1 MKDYKLLGSPESRI
15 EGYLKVTGKAKYSAE
30 FPIPN
35 ALYGFPVRSTIS
47 KGSIATI
54 DTEKA
59 EASEGVVK
67 IITYKNALDLGED
80 KKNDSGKISEG
91 TRKVLQDNVIKS
103 YGQYIGIVVAETF
116 EQARAASRMIEVTY
130 NEEKPV
136 ISFEENRNKAYKPD
150 PGRPSGIDTSRG
162 SLEQGINEATTMVD
176 EVYNTPIEVHN
187 PMEPHA
193 TIAVFE
199 GEKLTIYDTSQML
212 YRTIDAVAEV
222 FSMPKEDI
230 KVIATFIGGGFG
242 SKLRAWE
249 HVMLTILAAKM
260 LDKPVKTAI
269 TRQMMQTNAGMRQ
282 HNRQHIRLGAND
294 SARLTALAHEVVSHT
309 AVDEL
314 YVEKS
319 GYYSRSMYAV
329 PNTLVT
335 HRVYDTNIQVP
346 SSMRA
351 PGEAPGSFA
360 LESAMDEM
368 AHKLNMDP
376 IEFRIKNEP
385 EKDPHTDKPWSS
397 RSLIECMKVGAE
409 KFGWERRKQEPRSN
423 PDGNWL
429 IGYGMAGASRG
440 APYQQAS
447 SRLILNKKG
456 DEVTATVEM
465 AATDIGTGSYTIIA
479 QTAANTLGIPV
490 DQVEV
495 HIGDSS
501 LPKTPGS
508 GGSWGAGTFSSAADA
523 VCEKVIKDL
532 KEKAGI
538 ATDQEISIGDL
549 LDAAKLDTY
558 KAVAT
563 AMADDDAS
571 NYSHYS
577 FGAHFVEVW
586 VDEKLGIVKIPHV
599 LSTAAVGTVL
609 NQKTARSQVLG
620 GIIFGL
626 GQAMTEETLLDERYG
641 SYVTR
646 TLADYHVPVN
656 LDIGK
661 IDLHFIPEKDEHIN
675 RMGVK
680 GIGELGISSVAAA
693 ITNAIFNA
701 TGKRARNLPVTP
713 AKMIAID
720 ESVAV

>member
-1 MKDYKLLGSPESRI
+1 MKEYKALGSPESRI

-35 ALYGFPVRSTIS
+35 ALYGFPVRS
-47 KGSIATI
+47 SIAKGNITSMN
-54 DTEKA
+54 TEKA
-59 EASEGVVK
+59 ETVEGVVK
-67 IITYKNALDLGED
+67 IITHKNALKLGEN
-80 KKNDSGKISEG
+80 KQNSSGKVSNG
-91 TRKVLQDNVIKS
+91 TKTVLQDTSIKS
-103 YGQYIGIVVAETF
+103 YGQYVGIVVAETY
-116 EQARAASRMIEVTY
+116 EQARAAARIIEVTY
-130 NEEKPV
+130 DTEDPT
-136 ISFEENRNKAYKPD
+136 ISFEENVDSAYKPD

-162 SLEQGINEATTMVD
+162 DLEEGLQGASVVVD
-176 EVYNTPIEVHN
+176 EVYNTPMEVHN

-193 TIAVFE
+193 TIAIFE
-199 GEKLTIYDTSQML
+199 GDKLTIYDTSQML
-212 YRTIDAVAEV
+212 YRTIGSVAEV
-222 FSMPKEDI
+222 FNMPEDKI
-230 KVIATFIGGGFG
+230 KVISTFIGGGFG

-249 HVMLTILAAKM
+249 HVMLTIMAAKM

-282 HNRQHIRLGAND
+282 HNRQHLRVGANE
-294 SARLTALAHEVVSHT
+294 SSRLTALAHETVSHT
-309 AVDEL
+309 AADEL
-314 YVEKS
+314 YLEKS

-329 PNTLVT
+329 PNTLIT
-335 HRVYDTNIQVP
+335 HRVFDTNIQVP

-360 LESAMDEM
+360 MESAMDEL
-368 AHKLNMDP
+368 AFRLNMDP

-385 EKDPHTDKPWSS
+385 EKDPHTGKPWSS
-397 RSLIECMKVGAE
+397 RSLIQCMQQGAE
-409 KFGWERRKQEPRSN
+409 KFDWNRRKQEPRSN
-423 PDGNWL
+423 RKGDWL

-447 SRLILNKKG
+447 SRLKLNKSG

-479 QTAANTLGIPV
+479 QTAANSLNIPV
-490 DQVEV
+490 DQIEV

-523 VCEKVIKDL
+523 VCEKVKKEL
-532 KEKAGI
+532 REKANI
-538 ATDQEISIGDL
+538 AADQEMSIAELLNAADL
-549 LDAAKLDTY
+549 NTY
-558 KAVAT
+558 EAEAT
-563 AMADDDAS
+563 AMAFDDAS
-571 NYSHYS
+571 NYAHYS

-586 VDEKLGIVKIPHV
+586 VDEKLGMVKIPHV
-599 LSTAAVGTVL
+599 LSTSAVGTVL

-620 GIIFGL
+620 GIVFGL
-626 GQAMTEETLLDERYG
+626 GQAMSEETLLDERYG

-656 LDIGK
+656 LDVGK
-661 IDLHFIPEKDEHIN
+661 IDVIFIPEEDKHIN

-680 GIGELGISSVAAA
+680 GIGELGITSVAAA
-693 ITNAIFNA
+693 IANAVL
-701 TGKRARNLPVTP
+701 KR
-713 AKMIAID
+713 
-720 ESVAV
+720 